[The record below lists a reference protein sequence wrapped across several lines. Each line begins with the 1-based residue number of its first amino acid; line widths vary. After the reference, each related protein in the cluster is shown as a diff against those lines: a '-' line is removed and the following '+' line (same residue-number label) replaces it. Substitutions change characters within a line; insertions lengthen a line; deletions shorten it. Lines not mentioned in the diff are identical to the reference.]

1 MMAILLA
8 LSGCNNQVAIIT
20 PTLVVNT
27 PAPTNQ
33 DIPTETQSLNT
44 KIVTLSENNQTIT
57 LNLGETFLL
66 DLGSDY
72 TWTVNIDRLDVLSRL
87 PNILVIKGAQGVYKG
102 NQAGTANLTANGDPA
117 CLQSKPPCALPSIL
131 FSLEVVVNQS

>member
-1 MMAILLA
+1 MMAILLT
-8 LSGCNNQVAIIT
+8 LSGCSSQAATIT
-20 PTLVVNT
+20 PTPVVNT
-27 PAPTNQ
+27 PTPTTQ
-33 DIPTETQSLNT
+33 DIPTETQSLNI
-44 KIVTLSENNQTIT
+44 KIVTLAENNQTMT

-72 TWTVNIDRLDVLSRL
+72 TWTVNIDQPDVLSRL

-117 CLQSKPPCALPSIL
+117 CLQSKPACALPSIL